1 QMLDASRG
9 GPESGVGIR
18 TELHDERLRIRER
31 RRGLGPARDG
41 ALRPHMSSVMHH
53 ASSKDIMRPG
63 AGEVP
68 REPPNL
74 SKTFSRRSV
83 PEEPGDYESPKAGWI
98 GSRPGLE
105 AAVAPEVP
113 RRTVG
118 A

>member
-1 QMLDASRG
+1 
-9 GPESGVGIR
+9 
-18 TELHDERLRIRER
+18 
-31 RRGLGPARDG
+31 
-41 ALRPHMSSVMHH
+41 MHH

-63 AGEVP
+63 AGKVP

-74 SKTFSRRSV
+74 SKTLSRRSV

-105 AAVAPEVP
+105 AAVPPEVP

-118 A
+118 AGPPSAGGGLLGRAVPWSVHLEACLPRPGRLSHEHADP